1 MKCVAE
7 IILFFNFNFKCII
20 FGFLHVKFDFIS
32 SDTKRSPPQR
42 EIRYKRHQTIHV
54 LKQKVSMDNPL
65 YMDYGMLCYFYGN
78 LNVSHYFI
86 SIDALNAGGRSKHTT
101 IAL

>member
-1 MKCVAE
+1 MYNIWIFARE
-7 IILFFNFNFKCII
+7 IRF
-20 FGFLHVKFDFIS
+20 HFIS

-42 EIRYKRHQTIHV
+42 EIRYKRHRTIHV